1 MGRILEIYRDVYK
14 LAKVTK
20 LNSGSTHSLFYF
32 PVWEVLV
39 TITLVPVLHG
49 CTPVLPADGVFA
61 ATGVAV
67 KTAVLSEAQTG
78 IETLDILVFN
88 DDMMQR
94 LDCWQ
99 RFEDVSSDIFD
110 TGSMSGKKVFFGCA
124 NATFGPEKWR
134 PIGSLSGL
142 YDIKADLERE
152 KRGTPLMTGHLRCD
166 AGSKGQTLK
175 LKRLSGEVVLNSISC
190 DFRGKPYDGKKIT
203 DIKVYLT
210 NVNAS
215 CSICAD
221 GSVMPERVINSG
233 RLSEHDLEQFN
244 EPDIICQDM
253 EYDIDKEVK
262 YPYIR
267 LLAYP
272 NNSETE
278 SPGTPFTRL
287 VIEGRIQGELWYW
300 PIDINR
306 NSPAPGI
313 SRNCSYIYDVTITA
327 KGSKDPDIPVSF
339 KEAVIKYEIEGWREK
354 EDYTVSF

>member
-1 MGRILEIYRDVYK
+1 MRKIMEIYRDVYK

-49 CTPVLPADGVFA
+49 CIPALPADRVFA
-61 ATGVAV
+61 ATEVAV
-67 KTAVLSEAQTG
+67 KTAVLSEAQTE

-88 DDMMQR
+88 DDMMQK

-99 RFEDVSSDIFD
+99 RFEKVSSDIFD
-110 TGSMSGKKVFFGCA
+110 TGSMSGNKVFFGCA
-124 NATFGPEKWR
+124 NPTFGPERWR
-134 PIGSLSGL
+134 SVGSLSGL
-142 YDIKADLERE
+142 YDIKADLEHEE
-152 KRGTPLMTGHLRCD
+152 KDTPLMTGYMRCN
-166 AGSKGQTLK
+166 AGSKGQK
-175 LKRLSGEVVLNSISC
+175 LTMKRLSGEVVLNSINC
-190 DFRGKPYDGKKIT
+190 DFRGKPYDGEKIT

-233 RLSEHDLEQFN
+233 RLSEHDLEQFY
-244 EPDIICQDM
+244 EPDILCQ
-253 EYDIDKEVK
+253 EIGYDIDKEVK
-262 YPYIR
+262 YPHIH
-267 LLAYP
+267 LWAYP
-272 NNSETE
+272 NNSEVE

-287 VIEGRIQGELWYW
+287 VIEGRIQGDVWYW

-306 NSPAPGI
+306 DSPNPGI

-339 KEAVIKYEIEGWREK
+339 KEAVIKYEIEEWREK
-354 EDYTVSF
+354 EEYTVSF